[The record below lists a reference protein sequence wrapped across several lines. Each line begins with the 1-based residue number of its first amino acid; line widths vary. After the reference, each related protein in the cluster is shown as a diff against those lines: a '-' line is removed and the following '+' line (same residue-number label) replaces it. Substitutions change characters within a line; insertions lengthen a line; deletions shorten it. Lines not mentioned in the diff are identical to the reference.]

1 MVDFEVDW
9 EDHITWKNKVA
20 STSQTR
26 SISNMTRKREE
37 GKANER
43 LHAKF
48 FEREDDF
55 FNPLQICCYRSDKTT
70 LV

>member
-1 MVDFEVDW
+1 MVDFEDDW
-9 EDHITWKNKVA
+9 EDHITLKNKVA

-26 SISNMTRKREE
+26 SISNVMRKREE

-48 FEREDDF
+48 FERKVGF
-55 FNPLQICCYRSDKTT
+55 FHPLQICCYRSD
-70 LV
+70 